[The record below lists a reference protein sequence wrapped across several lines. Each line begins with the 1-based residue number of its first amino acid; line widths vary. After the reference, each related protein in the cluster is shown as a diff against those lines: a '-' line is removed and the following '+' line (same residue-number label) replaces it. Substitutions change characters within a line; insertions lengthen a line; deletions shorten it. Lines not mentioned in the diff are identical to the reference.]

1 MLSHVWICDCSP
13 TDSFVHG
20 IFQARILEWVAISYS
35 RQSSRPRDWTHI
47 LCIGKQILYHCAKST
62 ILYVQMFGMGMEHS
76 DLKERVWLPQST
88 KDKVNFSRTRSIK
101 SIWPRKYTFY
111 KLAIVLAFPQKKK
124 KKFNLSKLPKERM
137 TLNKSILF

>member
-1 MLSHVWICDCSP
+1 MLSHVWICDCSL
-13 TDSFVHG
+13 TDSYVHG

-47 LCIGKQILYHCAKST
+47 PCIGKQIFFTTVPNLPYYMCRCLEWEWNTA
-62 ILYVQMFGMGMEHS
+62 IQR
-76 DLKERVWLPQST
+76 RVWLPQST

-101 SIWPRKYTFY
+101 SIWPRKYTIY

-124 KKFNLSKLPKERM
+124 KKFNLSKLPKDRM
-137 TLNKSILF
+137 TLNKSIHF